1 VFLHFQ
7 RCDDDP
13 IIMLRAGWT
22 FKDNVSLFGSAIAV
36 SSKARHLRTVAIIVL
51 MNRVCARHFILFAS
65 TVGCLACGSDRATG
79 LTGGFTGQIDVRYAS
94 DITPALQA
102 AVTIAA
108 ARWTQALS
116 KNLGDF
122 PLNLPQS
129 SCFPGQPAINET
141 HHNLLLYVSVADI
154 DGPRTA
160 LALTSVCRESIRD
173 TLPILSNMVF
183 DRADLDS
190 MDASGTLGGVVMHEM
205 GHALGFHPG
214 SYVSKGLS
222 GGGASDPFFSGV
234 TARSEFAKHGAWY
247 TGVTVP
253 LEDARGLGP
262 LDPHWRAN
270 VFGDEL
276 MISFVGRGL
285 KSPLSSITLGF
296 FKDIGYNVD
305 FSVADPYEVAPFFGG
320 TRILPEGSL
329 ANDFR
334 TTTPPRF
341 VSPLVAR

>member
-1 VFLHFQ
+1 MNGI
-7 RCDDDP
+7 P
-13 IIMLRAGWT
+13 
-22 FKDNVSLFGSAIAV
+22 
-36 SSKARHLRTVAIIVL
+36 ARQFVL
-51 MNRVCARHFILFAS
+51 IFFTGA
-65 TVGCLACGSDRATG
+65 CLACGADSATKP
-79 LTGGFTGQIDVRYAS
+79 TGGFTGQIDVRYLS
-94 DITPALQA
+94 DITPALQT

-108 ARWTQALS
+108 ARWTRALS

-122 PLNLPQS
+122 PLNLPAN

-141 HHNLLLYVSVADI
+141 HHNLILFVSVAQI
-154 DGPRTA
+154 DGPATA
-160 LALTSVCRESIRD
+160 LALTGVCRLSDRD
-173 TLPILSNMVF
+173 TLPILSNIVF

-190 MDASGTLGGVVMHEM
+190 MDARGELQGVAMHEM
-205 GHALGFHPG
+205 GHALGFNPN
-214 SYVSKGLS
+214 SYVTKGLS

-262 LDPHWRAN
+262 LDAHWRLS

-276 MISFVGRGL
+276 MVSIVGRGL

-296 FKDIGYNVD
+296 FKDIGYNID

-320 TRILPEGSL
+320 TRIVPEGSL
-329 ANDFR
+329 ANDLR
-334 TTTPPRF
+334 MTTPPKF
-341 VSPLVAR
+341 VSPVAAR

>member
-1 VFLHFQ
+1 
-7 RCDDDP
+7 
-13 IIMLRAGWT
+13 MLRAGST
-22 FKDNVSLFGSAIAV
+22 FKDNVSLSGSAIAS
-36 SSKARHLRTVAIIVL
+36 SSKARRMRTVAIIVL
-51 MNRVCARHFILFAS
+51 MNRVFARHFVLVAS
-65 TVGCLACGSDRATG
+65 TVGCLACGSDSATNP
-79 LTGGFTGQIDVRYAS
+79 TGGFTGQIDVRYAS
-94 DITPALQA
+94 DITPTLQTALT
-102 AVTIAA
+102 VAA
-108 ARWTQALS
+108 ARWTRALS

-122 PLNLPQS
+122 PLNLPAN

-141 HHNLLLYVSVADI
+141 HHNLLLFVSVAEI
-154 DGPRTA
+154 DGPGTA
-160 LALTSVCRESIRD
+160 LAVTGNCRLSERD

-190 MDASGTLGGVVMHEM
+190 MDARGELQGVVMHEM
-205 GHALGFHPG
+205 GHALGFIPG
-214 SYVSKGLS
+214 SYVTKGLS

-234 TARSEFAKHGAWY
+234 TARSEFGKHGAWY

-253 LEDARGLGP
+253 LEDARGVGP
-262 LDPHWRAN
+262 LDAHWRSS

-305 FSVADPYEVAPFFGG
+305 FSVADPYEVVPFFGG

-334 TTTPPRF
+334 ITRPPKF
-341 VSPLVAR
+341 VSPVAAR

>member
-1 VFLHFQ
+1 
-7 RCDDDP
+7 
-13 IIMLRAGWT
+13 MLIFFTGA
-22 FKDNVSLFGSAIAV
+22 
-36 SSKARHLRTVAIIVL
+36 
-51 MNRVCARHFILFAS
+51 
-65 TVGCLACGSDRATG
+65 CLACGADSATKP
-79 LTGGFTGQIDVRYAS
+79 TGGFTGQIDVRYLS
-94 DITPALQA
+94 DITPALQT

-108 ARWTQALS
+108 ARWTRALS

-122 PLNLPQS
+122 PLNLPAN

-141 HHNLLLYVSVADI
+141 HHNLILFVSVAQI
-154 DGPRTA
+154 DGPATA
-160 LALTSVCRESIRD
+160 LALTGVCRLSDRD
-173 TLPILSNMVF
+173 TLPILSNIVF

-190 MDASGTLGGVVMHEM
+190 MDARGELQGVAMHEM
-205 GHALGFHPG
+205 GHALGFNPN
-214 SYVSKGLS
+214 SYVTKGLS

-262 LDPHWRAN
+262 LDAHWRLS

-276 MISFVGRGL
+276 MVSIVGRGL

-296 FKDIGYNVD
+296 FKDIGYNID

-320 TRILPEGSL
+320 TRIVPEGSL
-329 ANDFR
+329 ANDLR
-334 TTTPPRF
+334 MTTPPKF
-341 VSPLVAR
+341 VSPVAAR

>member
-1 VFLHFQ
+1 
-7 RCDDDP
+7 
-13 IIMLRAGWT
+13 
-22 FKDNVSLFGSAIAV
+22 
-36 SSKARHLRTVAIIVL
+36 
-51 MNRVCARHFILFAS
+51 MNRIPARHFALIFL
-65 TVGCLACGSDRATG
+65 TGVPLGCGADSATKP
-79 LTGGFTGQIDVRYAS
+79 GGFTGQIDVRYAT
-94 DITPALQA
+94 DITPSLQTA
-102 AVTIAA
+102 IVTAA

-122 PLNLPQS
+122 PLNLPAN
-129 SCFPGQPAINET
+129 SCFAGQPALNET
-141 HHNLLLYVSVADI
+141 HHNLLLFVSQADI
-154 DGPRTA
+154 DGPGTA
-160 LALTSVCRESIRD
+160 LALTSVCRLSNRD

-190 MDASGTLGGVVMHEM
+190 MVARGTLQGVVMHEM

-214 SYVSKGLS
+214 TYVTKGLS
-222 GGGASDPFFSGV
+222 GGGAADPFFSGV

-253 LEDARGLGP
+253 LEDAGGLGP
-262 LDPHWRAN
+262 LDPHWRLS

-276 MISFVGRGL
+276 MVSIVARGL

-296 FKDIGYNVD
+296 FEDIGYSVD
-305 FSVADPYEVAPFFGG
+305 FSAADPYEVVPFFGG

-329 ANDFR
+329 HNDFR

-341 VSPLVAR
+341 VSPVVAH